1 MLVGYARVST
11 KDQSLDV
18 QRAKLGEAGCEKVFE
33 EKVSGAKRN
42 REQLN
47 ALIGY
52 IREGDTLV
60 VYKLD
65 RLARSTKD
73 LLDIVDRLKEK
84 GAGIRSLGEP
94 WLDTTSA
101 AGKMIMTV
109 LAGIAEFERELIR
122 ERVADGVRR
131 ARNNGTKFG
140 PKFKLTPEQRNAA
153 KRMREN
159 GDSASQVAR
168 VFKVSVQTILR
179 ATSSK

>member
-18 QRAKLGEAGCEKVFE
+18 QKAKLADAGCQKVFE

-47 ALIGY
+47 ALIDY
-52 IREGDTLV
+52 IREDDTLV

-73 LLDIVDRLKEK
+73 LLDIVEKLKEK
-84 GAGIRSLGEP
+84 GAGIRSLSEP
-94 WLDTTSA
+94 WLDTTSP

-109 LAGIAEFERELIR
+109 LAGMAEFERDLIR
-122 ERVADGVRR
+122 ERVIDGVER
-131 ARNNGTKFG
+131 AKKRGVKFG
-140 PKFKLTPEQRNAA
+140 PKFKLTPEQREAA
-153 KRMREN
+153 KEMREN
-159 GDSASQVAR
+159 GKSASEVAR
-168 VFKVSVQTILR
+168 VFGVSPQTICRL
-179 ATSSK
+179 